1 MYHKYKEPNLIQ
13 ALLPQAE
20 ISMAK
25 KNFWIKSFLWF
36 SNACKHKMATNKSIF
51 NIKKYTD
58 KSLYVKEAFKNK
70 ITNHHEFSDLK
81 NIA

>member
-1 MYHKYKEPNLIQ
+1 
-13 ALLPQAE
+13 
-20 ISMAK
+20 
-25 KNFWIKSFLWF
+25 
-36 SNACKHKMATNKSIF
+36 MATNKSVF

-81 NIA
+81 NIS